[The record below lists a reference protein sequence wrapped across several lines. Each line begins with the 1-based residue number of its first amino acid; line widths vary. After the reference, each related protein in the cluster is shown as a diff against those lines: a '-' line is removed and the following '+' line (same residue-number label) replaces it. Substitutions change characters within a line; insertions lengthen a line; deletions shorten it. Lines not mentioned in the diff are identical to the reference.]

1 MPTYDYLC
9 DTCTNEFE
17 ITCPMGAH
25 MTRTRCPK
33 CGDEAQ
39 QTFKKVVTFDDHP
52 TWLNDNVRAQ
62 IQGDDRRPIE
72 TRSDYVRHCREHNIV
87 VTDRRV

>member
-1 MPTYDYLC
+1 MPTYEYLC

-17 ITCPMGAH
+17 IVCPMSAH

-33 CGDEAQ
+33 CGAEAQ

-52 TWLNDNVRAQ
+52 VWLNDNIRAQ
-62 IQGDDRRPIE
+62 IQDDDRRPIE
-72 TRSDYVRHCREHNIV
+72 TRSDYVRHCKERGIV